1 MPPAGRGERENTPL
15 GHLHLL
21 DDLFDGDDP
30 EQAAIDAGDRNDA
43 LGIRRGRAAAS

>member
-1 MPPAGRGERENTPL
+1 MPL
-15 GHLHLL
+15 GHLHLP

-30 EQAAIDAGDRNDA
+30 EPAAIDAGDRNDA